1 MVDIPIYRQQVRQA
15 PAADTRL
22 NLRATPD
29 AMGAAI
35 GEGVQALGRAAG
47 TVAGVTDRIM
57 AEERQK
63 ANNAQRARTM
73 ARETKLRND
82 LQLEYEKH
90 HLDDAVAKRGDFEAR
105 YSKGLD
111 DIQAELATDEQRQE
125 FGNWRQMREAE
136 FQGAIRNRAQ
146 AEGDRSYD
154 LDFQN
159 ARSELFRSIRINA
172 DPVNGDEGLAQ
183 VQNRLEMLSVRNQA
197 LAHSRGLN
205 PEQLAELNRQDQ
217 AEAYATVINSYN
229 EAGHSVAAKQ
239 LFDQHKDTLEPKARD
254 ALQRA
259 LELGTAKTLAQQ
271 KSAEIWSPDKDM
283 EAMYAEA
290 DQIED
295 QQVQAEVKRRLDER
309 DGLHQRRIASIQ
321 DRTIGEAYQT
331 VLTNPLGWDA
341 VSPGAR
347 AVMPEDVRQ
356 RLEAYATLR
365 ANGKDIPHE
374 ASRAT
379 RYSIESAMSDP
390 DQRRILADRGPAQ
403 FLGLMNRA
411 DQEAVDKLFVEA
423 KGGKT
428 DTLTALASKDDL
440 IKEALVGLK
449 IPSDTIIRKT
459 SGGKTTEEHNVRAI
473 RFRDS
478 VERRLQN
485 AQRDGKPVDI
495 EVVRKA
501 VDDERM
507 RWTRE
512 LTRPDTAAWFGD
524 GVIRTRFADSTA
536 AEQMA
541 VSLRDVPPGEQAAIR
556 SSFTKR
562 GTQPTEQQ
570 MIDAYNLKIESNA
583 SAR

>member
-1 MVDIPIYRQQVRQA
+1 M
-15 PAADTRL
+15 
-22 NLRATPD
+22 
-29 AMGAAI
+29 
-35 GEGVQALGRAAG
+35 
-47 TVAGVTDRIM
+47 
-57 AEERQK
+57 
-63 ANNAQRARTM
+63 
-73 ARETKLRND
+73 
-82 LQLEYEKH
+82 
-90 HLDDAVAKRGDFEAR
+90 
-105 YSKGLD
+105 
-111 DIQAELATDEQRQE
+111 
-125 FGNWRQMREAE
+125 
-136 FQGAIRNRAQ
+136 
-146 AEGDRSYD
+146 
-154 LDFQN
+154 
-159 ARSELFRSIRINA
+159 
-172 DPVNGDEGLAQ
+172 
-183 VQNRLEMLSVRNQA
+183 
-197 LAHSRGLN
+197 
-205 PEQLAELNRQDQ
+205 
-217 AEAYATVINSYN
+217 
-229 EAGHSVAAKQ
+229 
-239 LFDQHKDTLEPKARD
+239 
-254 ALQRA
+254 
-259 LELGTAKTLAQQ
+259 
-271 KSAEIWSPDKDM
+271 
-283 EAMYAEA
+283 
-290 DQIED
+290 
-295 QQVQAEVKRRLDER
+295 
-309 DGLHQRRIASIQ
+309 
-321 DRTIGEAYQT
+321 
-331 VLTNPLGWDA
+331 LTNPLGWDA

>member
-1 MVDIPIYRQQVRQA
+1 
-15 PAADTRL
+15 
-22 NLRATPD
+22 
-29 AMGAAI
+29 
-35 GEGVQALGRAAG
+35 
-47 TVAGVTDRIM
+47 
-57 AEERQK
+57 
-63 ANNAQRARTM
+63 
-73 ARETKLRND
+73 
-82 LQLEYEKH
+82 
-90 HLDDAVAKRGDFEAR
+90 
-105 YSKGLD
+105 
-111 DIQAELATDEQRQE
+111 
-125 FGNWRQMREAE
+125 
-136 FQGAIRNRAQ
+136 
-146 AEGDRSYD
+146 
-154 LDFQN
+154 
-159 ARSELFRSIRINA
+159 
-172 DPVNGDEGLAQ
+172 
-183 VQNRLEMLSVRNQA
+183 
-197 LAHSRGLN
+197 
-205 PEQLAELNRQDQ
+205 
-217 AEAYATVINSYN
+217 
-229 EAGHSVAAKQ
+229 
-239 LFDQHKDTLEPKARD
+239 
-254 ALQRA
+254 
-259 LELGTAKTLAQQ
+259 LGTAKTLAQQ